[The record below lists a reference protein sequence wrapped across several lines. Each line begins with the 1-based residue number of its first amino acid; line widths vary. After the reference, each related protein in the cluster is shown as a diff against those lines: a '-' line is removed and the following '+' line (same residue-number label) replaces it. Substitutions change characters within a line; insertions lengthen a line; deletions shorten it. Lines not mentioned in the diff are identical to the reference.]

1 MRKSTALGL
10 NRLNTSFYL
19 REATS
24 FSATRQVSWP
34 GWGRCLDVAESTA
47 SEDACPARPP
57 QALSVLD
64 VACGN
69 LRFAR
74 FLAQRMPGRMVS
86 YCGVDNNQ
94 QLAEGLLAPD
104 GWDIHL
110 EERDI
115 VGSLLGIGRQG
126 KHAPAQGV
134 GSLDKDFLTQG
145 EGAAEEH
152 ASTQGEGAAEE
163 YASTQGEGALRQEV
177 FPGETPRGA
186 LGVSN
191 PADLTVCF
199 GFFHHVPTFEARVRL
214 MQGLLAA
221 TRPGG
226 VCCVS
231 FWRFMSEP
239 GLATKARATTTLALE
254 SLGLTA
260 ADLDGGD
267 FLLGWQSQPGVY
279 RYCHS
284 FDDDEVDRFLAAVD
298 ASVRVVD
305 RFVSD
310 GRSGSLNEYLV
321 LQT

>member
-1 MRKSTALGL
+1 MRKSTALAL
-10 NRLNTSFYL
+10 NRLNTSFYQQ
-19 REATS
+19 EATS

-34 GWGRCLDVAESTA
+34 GWDRCLDVAESTA

-86 YCGVDNNQ
+86 YCGMDNNQ

-126 KHAPAQGV
+126 KHTKAQGV
-134 GSLDKDFLTQG
+134 DTLDEDSLTQR
-145 EGAAEEH
+145 
-152 ASTQGEGAAEE
+152 EGAAEE
-163 YASTQGEGALRQEV
+163 YASTLGEGALRQEV

-239 GLATKARATTTLALE
+239 VLATKARATTTLALE
-254 SLGLTA
+254 SLGMTA
-260 ADLDGGD
+260 SDLDGDD
-267 FLLGWQSQPGVY
+267 FLLSWQNQPGVY

-284 FDDDEVDRFLAAVD
+284 FDDDEVDRLLAAVD
-298 ASVRVVD
+298 ASVRAVD